1 MDGLL
6 SNLPALIVLV
16 AFLAILAYTGIHVGP
31 QFLIRRL
38 AGLVFVIFGVTF
50 VVFILGYLSPGSA
63 IDGLCGNK
71 CTLSV
76 LSQLQHLYGLDKPW
90 YEQYGSF
97 IGGLLHGD
105 LGLSFQQRG
114 QTVLDI
120 MGSGIPISAQLGL
133 PAVIL
138 QVVIGVPLGIL
149 AAVRAGSRVFDTSNM
164 GVSLILLSLPTFVII
179 PFYQLLMIFL
189 DQHGLP
195 SGPIAYSGAGTDL
208 IAPII
213 LLGLAGMG
221 YFARLTRTT
230 MLDVL
235 NQDYVRT
242 ARAKGLTERVVVY
255 RHAFRNALN
264 PLVTAIGPSLAFIVG
279 GAFFTEFLFN
289 IPGIGLA
296 AVTAIGAKDM
306 PTVQGTT
313 IVVALAVVI
322 MNLVVDLTYG
332 ILDPRVKVA

>member
-1 MDGLL
+1 MGQLL

-16 AFLAILAYTGIHVGP
+16 LFLAILAYAGIRVGP
-31 QFLIRRL
+31 NFLIRRL
-38 AGLVFVIFGVTF
+38 AGLVFVLFGVTF

-63 IDGLCGNK
+63 IDGLCGNR

-76 LSQLQHLYGLDKPW
+76 LAQLRHLYGLDKPW
-90 YEQYGSF
+90 YEQYATFLNG
-97 IGGLLHGD
+97 ILHFD

-114 QTVLDI
+114 QTVLSI
-120 MGSGIPISAQLGL
+120 LGSGIPLSAEVGL

-138 QVVIGVPLGIL
+138 QVLIGVPLGIV
-149 AAVRAGSRVFDTSNM
+149 AAVRAGSRVLDTSNM
-164 GVSLILLSLPTFVII
+164 IVALVLLSLPTFVVI
-179 PFYQLLMIFL
+179 PFYQLLMVYL
-189 DQHGLP
+189 AQHNLP
-195 SGPIAYSGAGTDL
+195 NGPVAYSGAATDM

-213 LLGLAGMG
+213 LLALAGMG

-242 ARAKGLTERVVVY
+242 ARAKGLTERVVIY

-264 PLVTAIGPSLAFIVG
+264 PLVTAIGPTLAFIVG

-296 AVTAIGAKDM
+296 AVDAIGAKDM

-313 IVVALAVVI
+313 IIVALAVVV
-322 MNLVVDLTYG
+322 MNLVVDLVYG
-332 ILDPRVKVA
+332 LLDPRVKVA

>member
-1 MDGLL
+1 MDQIL
-6 SNLPALIVLV
+6 SSLPALIVLV
-16 AFLAILAYTGIHVGP
+16 AFLAILAYAGIRVGP
-31 QFLIRRL
+31 QFLIRRI
-38 AGLVFVIFGVTF
+38 AGLVFVLLGVTF
-50 VVFILGYLSPGSA
+50 IVFILGYFSPGTA
-63 IDGLCGNK
+63 IDGLCGQH
-71 CTLSV
+71 CTLQN
-76 LSQLQHLYGLDKPW
+76 LANLQHVYGLDLPW
-90 YEQYGSF
+90 YKQYGNFLSD
-97 IGGLLHGD
+97 LLHFN

-114 QTVLDI
+114 QTVLSI
-120 MGSGIPISAQLGL
+120 LGSGIPLSASVGL

-138 QVVIGVPLGIL
+138 QVLIGVPLGIL

-164 GVSLILLSLPTFVII
+164 SVSLILLALPTFVVI
-179 PFYQLLMIFL
+179 PFYQLLMVFL
-189 DQHGLP
+189 SLHNLP
-195 SGPIAYSGAGTDL
+195 SGPISYSGALTDL

-213 LLGLAGMG
+213 LLALAGMG

-242 ARAKGLTERVVVY
+242 ARAKGLTERVVIY

-296 AVTAIGAKDM
+296 AVNSISAKDM

-313 IVVALAVVI
+313 IIVALAVVV
-322 MNLVVDLTYG
+322 MNLVVDLVYG
-332 ILDPRVKVA
+332 LLDPRVKVA

>member
-1 MDGLL
+1 
-6 SNLPALIVLV
+6 V
-16 AFLAILAYTGIHVGP
+16 
-31 QFLIRRL
+31 
-38 AGLVFVIFGVTF
+38 VIGVTF
-50 VVFILGYLSPGSA
+50 IVFILGYVSPGTA

-71 CTLSV
+71 CTPQSLA
-76 LSQLQHLYGLDKPW
+76 LLQHLYGLDRPW
-90 YEQYGSF
+90 YQQYGTF
-97 IGGLLHGD
+97 LNNLLHFD

-114 QTVLDI
+114 QTVLYI
-120 MGSGIPISAQLGL
+120 LGSGIPISAQLGL

-138 QVVIGVPLGIL
+138 QVLVGVPLGVI
-149 AAVRAGSRVFDTSNM
+149 AAVRSGSRIYDTSNM
-164 GVSLILLSLPTFVII
+164 SANLILYALPTFVVI
-179 PFYQLLMIFL
+179 PFYQLLMVAL
-189 DQHGLP
+189 AEHNLP
-195 SGPIAYSGAGTDL
+195 AGPVAYSGNFSDL

-213 LLGLAGMG
+213 LLALVGMG

-242 ARAKGLTERVVVY
+242 ARAKGLTERIVIY

-296 AVTAIGAKDM
+296 AVNAIGAKDM

-313 IVVALAVVI
+313 IIVALAVVI

>member
-1 MDGLL
+1 MDQLL
-6 SNLPALIVLV
+6 SNLPALIVLI
-16 AFLAILAYTGIHVGP
+16 AFIGILAYAGIRVGTN
-31 QFLIRRL
+31 FLIRRV
-38 AGLVFVIFGVTF
+38 AGLIFVLIGVTF
-50 VVFILGYLSPGSA
+50 IVFILGYLSPGSA
-63 IDGLCGNK
+63 IDGLCGNR

-76 LSQLQHLYGLDKPW
+76 LSQLQHLYGLDQPW
-90 YEQYGSF
+90 YAQYGTF
-97 IGGLLHGD
+97 LNNLLHFN
-105 LGLSFQQRG
+105 LGLSFQERG
-114 QTVLDI
+114 QSVLSI
-120 MGSGIPISAQLGL
+120 LGSGIPLSAEVGL

-138 QVVIGVPLGIL
+138 QVLIGVPLGII
-149 AAVRAGSRVFDTSNM
+149 AAVRSGHRVYDTSNM
-164 GVSLILLSLPTFVII
+164 AVSLIWLSLPTFVTI
-179 PFYQLLMIFL
+179 PFYQLLMVFFSL
-189 DQHGLP
+189 HGLP
-195 SGPIAYSGAGTDL
+195 SGPISYSGSFTDL
-208 IAPII
+208 VAPII
-213 LLGLAGMG
+213 LLALAGMG

-242 ARAKGLTERVVVY
+242 ARAKGLTERIVIY

-313 IVVALAVVI
+313 IIVALAVVV
-322 MNLVVDLTYG
+322 MNLIVDLVYG
-332 ILDPRVKVA
+332 VLDPRVKVA

>member
-1 MDGLL
+1 MDQLL
-6 SNLPALIVLV
+6 SNLPALIVLI
-16 AFLAILAYTGIHVGP
+16 AFLAILAYAGTRVGP
-31 QFLIRRL
+31 NFLIRRL
-38 AGLVFVIFGVTF
+38 AGLVFVIIGVTF
-50 VVFILGYLSPGSA
+50 IVFILGYLSPGTA
-63 IDGLCGNK
+63 IDGLCGNR

-76 LSQLQHLYGLDKPW
+76 LAQLQHLYGLDKPW
-90 YEQYGSF
+90 YEQYATF
-97 IGGLLHGD
+97 LNHLIHGD

-114 QTVLDI
+114 QSVLNI
-120 MGSGIPISAQLGL
+120 MGSGIPISAQVGL
-133 PAVIL
+133 PAVVL
-138 QVVIGVPLGIL
+138 QVLIGVPLGIL

-164 GVSLILLSLPTFVII
+164 AVALILFALPTFVVI
-179 PFYQLLMIFL
+179 PFYQILMVYL
-189 DQHGLP
+189 GQHNLP
-195 SGPIAYSGAGTDL
+195 SGPIAYSGSFTDL

-213 LLGLAGMG
+213 LLALVGMG
-221 YFARLTRTT
+221 FFARLTRTT

-242 ARAKGLTERVVVY
+242 ARAKGLTERVVIY

-296 AVTAIGAKDM
+296 AVNAIGAKDM

-313 IVVALAVVI
+313 IVVALAVVV
-322 MNLVVDLTYG
+322 MNLVVDLVYG

>member
-1 MDGLL
+1 MDQLL
-6 SNLPALIVLV
+6 SNLPALIVLI
-16 AFLAILAYTGIHVGP
+16 AFIGILAYSGVRVGP
-31 QFLIRRL
+31 NFLIRRL
-38 AGLVFVIFGVTF
+38 AGLVFVLIGVTF
-50 VVFILGYLSPGSA
+50 IVFILGYLSPGTA
-63 IDGLCGNK
+63 IDGLCGNR
-71 CTLSV
+71 CTPAV
-76 LSQLQHLYGLDKPW
+76 LTQLQHLYGLDLPW
-90 YEQYGSF
+90 YTQYGNF
-97 IGGLLHGD
+97 LNDLLHFN

-114 QTVLDI
+114 QTVLSI
-120 MGSGIPISAQLGL
+120 LGSGIPISAQVGL
-133 PAVIL
+133 PAVVL
-138 QVVIGVPLGIL
+138 QVLIGVPLGIF
-149 AAVRAGSRVFDTSNM
+149 AAVRAGHRVYDTSNM
-164 GVSLILLSLPTFVII
+164 AVSLIWLSLPTFVTI
-179 PFYQLLMIFL
+179 PFYQLLMVFL
-189 DQHGLP
+189 GQHGLP
-195 SGPIAYSGAGTDL
+195 SAPIAYNGDFTDL

-213 LLGLAGMG
+213 LLALGGMG

-242 ARAKGLTERVVVY
+242 ARAKGLTERIVIY

-296 AVTAIGAKDM
+296 AVDAIGAKDM

-313 IVVALAVVI
+313 IIVALAVVI
-322 MNLVVDLTYG
+322 MNLVVDLVYG

>member
-1 MDGLL
+1 MGQIL

-16 AFLAILAYTGIHVGP
+16 AILAILAYAGIRIGP
-31 QFLIRRL
+31 NFLIRRL
-38 AGLVFVIFGVTF
+38 AGLVFVLFGVTF
-50 VVFILGYLSPGSA
+50 IVFILGYLSPGTA
-63 IDGLCGNK
+63 IDGLCGNR
-71 CTLSV
+71 CTLPV
-76 LSQLQHLYGLDKPW
+76 LAQLKHLYGLDKPW
-90 YEQYGSF
+90 YEQYGTF
-97 IGGLLHGD
+97 LNNLLHFD

-114 QTVLDI
+114 QTVLSI
-120 MGSGIPISAQLGL
+120 MGSGIPLSAEVGL
-133 PAVIL
+133 PAVVL
-138 QVVIGVPLGIL
+138 QVIIGVPLGVI
-149 AAVRAGSRVFDTSNM
+149 AAVRAGSRVLDTSNM
-164 GVSLILLSLPTFVII
+164 GVNLILLSLPTFVVI
-179 PFYQLLMIFL
+179 PFYQLLMVFL
-189 DQHGLP
+189 NQHGLP
-195 SGPIAYSGAGTDL
+195 SGPIAYNDNLTDL

-242 ARAKGLTERVVVY
+242 ARAKGLTERIVIY

-296 AVTAIGAKDM
+296 AVNAIGAKDM

-313 IVVALAVVI
+313 IIVAMAVVI
-322 MNLVVDLTYG
+322 MNLVVDIVYG